1 MIPIYML
8 ETFLQ
13 GIMMTLET
21 KNYFMPLVW
30 RLFFLLFFLASG
42 SWFT

>member
-13 GIMMTLET
+13 GIMMTFGNKNLFHAVGLET
-21 KNYFMPLVW
+21 F
-30 RLFFLLFFLASG
+30 FFLFS
-42 SWFT
+42 